1 MRTVS
6 TLGSGS
12 LRGTPGSD
20 TFGVTALLVSDGTR
34 CDCAVTGREDERG
47 SGAGA
52 RFGSSLPRV
61 ATGCGVAETDEDL
74 GLSAGDETFEAIA
87 GDDGF
92 ERGTGGDCPMFGC
105 GPLPWAMDDGDDP
118 CQYE

>member
-12 LRGTPGSD
+12 SSGTPGSD
-20 TFGVTALLVSDGTR
+20 TFGVTAVLVSDGTR
-34 CDCAVTGREDERG
+34 RDCAVSGWDGREFD
-47 SGAGA
+47 AGA

-61 ATGCGVAETDEDL
+61 ATGCGAGETDEDL

-87 GDDGF
+87 GDDGV
-92 ERGTGGDCPMFGC
+92 ERRTAGDCTMFG
-105 GPLPWAMDDGDDP
+105 GGTPSWTMDDRGDP

>member
-12 LRGTPGSD
+12 LSGTPGSD
-20 TFGVTALLVSDGTR
+20 TFGVTALRVSDGTR
-34 CDCAVTGREDERG
+34 CDCAVTGREDGRG

-61 ATGCGVAETDEDL
+61 ATGCGVEETDEDL
-74 GLSAGDETFEAIA
+74 WLSAGDETFEVIA
-87 GDDGF
+87 GDDGLA
-92 ERGTGGDCPMFGC
+92 RRTAGDCTMFGC
-105 GPLPWAMDDGDDP
+105 GTRSWAMADGDDP

>member
-12 LRGTPGSD
+12 SSGTPGSD
-20 TFGVTALLVSDGTR
+20 TFGVTAVLVSDGTCR
-34 CDCAVTGREDERG
+34 DCAVTGREDGRR

-61 ATGCGVAETDEDL
+61 ATGCGVEDTDDDL

-87 GDDGF
+87 GDGGF
-92 ERGTGGDCPMFGC
+92 ERRAAGDCTMFGC
-105 GPLPWAMDDGDDP
+105 GARAWTMDDGGDA